1 MEVKIIPTGGLCNRL
16 RAIATGVAV
25 AKSYHCPSVIY
36 WNNSQGLKADYCEL
50 FKPIPQEDVK
60 LIENKQWLYNIN
72 GNKDYMIRWPLL
84 KTMFEKTVFNF
95 SIYRDGEI
103 YSKLKMSYSR
113 SLLLISC
120 YPMCTTYTIQ
130 GMFIPQND
138 IQRRIDEVVASFSER
153 TIGVH
158 IRRTD
163 NVVSIQSSPFENFT
177 NMMDTEINKN
187 ANTKF
192 YVASDDDEVK
202 ESLKSKYPNR
212 IITLMDDTDR
222 NSLEGMKFAVVD
234 LFCLSKTRK
243 IIGSVASSYSQIAAE
258 IGGIEIEYAK

>member
-36 WNNSQGLKADYCEL
+36 WNNSLGLKADYCEL

-60 LIENKQWLYNIN
+60 LVENKQWLYNIN
-72 GNKDYMIRWPLL
+72 GNKDYLIRWPLL
-84 KTMFEKTVFNF
+84 KTMFEKIVFNF

-120 YPMCTTYTIQ
+120 YPMCTKYTIQ
-130 GMFIPQND
+130 GMLVPQDD
-138 IQRRIDEVVASFSER
+138 IQRRI
-153 TIGVH
+153 
-158 IRRTD
+158 
-163 NVVSIQSSPFENFT
+163 
-177 NMMDTEINKN
+177 
-187 ANTKF
+187 
-192 YVASDDDEVK
+192 DEVK

>member
-25 AKSYHCPSVIY
+25 AKSYHCPTVIY
-36 WNNSQGLKADYCEL
+36 WNNSLGLKADYCEL
-50 FKPIPQEDVK
+50 FKPIPQNDVI
-60 LIENKQWLYNIN
+60 LVENKKWLYNIN
-72 GNKDYMIRWPLL
+72 GNKDYLMRWPLL
-84 KTMFEKTVFNF
+84 KTIFEQTVFNF

-103 YSKLKMSYSR
+103 YSKLRKSYSN

-120 YPMCTTYTIQ
+120 YPMCTEYNIQ
-130 GMFIPQND
+130 GMFIPQDD
-138 IQRRIDEVVASFSER
+138 IQHRIDEIVDGFSEQ

-163 NVVSIQSSPFENFT
+163 NAVSIQSSPLEKFT
-177 NMMDTEINKN
+177 NMMDEEIKKN
-187 ANTKF
+187 TNTKF
-192 YVASDDDEVK
+192 YVASDDEEVK

-222 NSLEGMKFAVVD
+222 NSLEGMKFAVLD
-234 LFCLSKTRK
+234 LLCLSKTNK
-243 IIGSVASSYSQIAAE
+243 IIGSVGSSYSQIAAE
-258 IGGIEIEYAK
+258 IGGIEVEYAK

>member
-1 MEVKIIPTGGLCNRL
+1 MEVKIIATGGHCNRL

-25 AKSYHCPSVIY
+25 AKKDHCPSVIY
-36 WNNSQGLKADYCEL
+36 WNNSLGLKADYCEL
-50 FKPIPQEDVK
+50 FNPIPQDDVK
-60 LIENKQWLYNIN
+60 LVENIQWLYNIY
-72 GNKDYMIRWPLL
+72 GNKDYLVRWALL
-84 KTMFEKTVFNF
+84 KTMFEQTVFNF

-120 YPMCTTYTIQ
+120 YPMCTKYTIQ
-130 GMFIPQND
+130 GMFVPQDD
-138 IQRRIDEVVASFSER
+138 IQRRI
-153 TIGVH
+153 
-158 IRRTD
+158 
-163 NVVSIQSSPFENFT
+163 
-177 NMMDTEINKN
+177 
-187 ANTKF
+187 
-192 YVASDDDEVK
+192 DEVK

-222 NSLEGMKFAVVD
+222 NSLEGMKFAMVD

-243 IIGSVASSYSQIAAE
+243 IIGNVASSYSQIAAE

>member
-25 AKSYHCPSVIY
+25 AKSYHC
-36 WNNSQGLKADYCEL
+36 EL

-60 LIENKQWLYNIN
+60 LVENKQWLYNIN
-72 GNKDYMIRWPLL
+72 GNKDYLVRWPLL
-84 KTMFEKTVFNF
+84 KTMFEKIVFNF

-120 YPMCTTYTIQ
+120 YPMCTKYTIQ
-130 GMFIPQND
+130 GMFIPQDD
-138 IQRRIDEVVASFSER
+138 IQRRIDEVVAGFSER

-163 NVVSIQSSPFENFT
+163 NVVSIQSSPLENFT
-177 NMMDTEINKN
+177 NMMNAEIKKK

-202 ESLKSKYPNR
+202 ESLKSKYPNC

-222 NSLEGMKFAVVD
+222 NSLEGMKFAVLD
-234 LFCLSKTRK
+234 LFCLSKTNK
-243 IIGSVASSYSQIAAE
+243 IIGSVGSSYSQIAAE
-258 IGGIEIEYAK
+258 IGGIEVEYAK

>member
-36 WNNSQGLKADYCEL
+36 WNNSLGLKADYCEL

-60 LIENKQWLYNIN
+60 LVENKQWLYNIN
-72 GNKDYMIRWPLL
+72 GNKDYLVRWPLL
-84 KTMFEKTVFNF
+84 KTMFEKIVFNF

-120 YPMCTTYTIQ
+120 YPMCTKYTIQ
-130 GMFIPQND
+130 RMFIPQDD
-138 IQRRIDEVVASFSER
+138 IQRRI
-153 TIGVH
+153 
-158 IRRTD
+158 
-163 NVVSIQSSPFENFT
+163 
-177 NMMDTEINKN
+177 
-187 ANTKF
+187 
-192 YVASDDDEVK
+192 DEVK

-222 NSLEGMKFAVVD
+222 ISLEGMKFAMVD

-243 IIGSVASSYSQIAAE
+243 IIGNVASSYSQIAAE

>member
-1 MEVKIIPTGGLCNRL
+1 MEVKIIATGGLCNRL

-25 AKSYHCPSVIY
+25 AKKYHCPSVIY
-36 WNNSQGLKADYCEL
+36 WNNSLGLKADYCEL
-50 FKPIPQEDVK
+50 FNPIPQDDVK
-60 LIENKQWLYNIN
+60 LVENIQWLYNIY
-72 GNKDYMIRWPLL
+72 GNKDYLVRWTLL
-84 KTMFEKTVFNF
+84 KTMFEQTVFNI

-120 YPMCTTYTIQ
+120 YPMCTKYTIQ
-130 GMFIPQND
+130 GMFVPQDD
-138 IQRRIDEVVASFSER
+138 IQRRI
-153 TIGVH
+153 
-158 IRRTD
+158 
-163 NVVSIQSSPFENFT
+163 
-177 NMMDTEINKN
+177 
-187 ANTKF
+187 
-192 YVASDDDEVK
+192 DEVK

-222 NSLEGMKFAVVD
+222 NSLEGMKFAMVD